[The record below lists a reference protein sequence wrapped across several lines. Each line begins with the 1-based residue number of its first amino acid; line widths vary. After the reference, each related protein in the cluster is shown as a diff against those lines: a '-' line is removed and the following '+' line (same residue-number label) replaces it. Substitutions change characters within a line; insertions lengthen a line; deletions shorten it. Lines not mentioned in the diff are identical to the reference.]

1 MSLDIAI
8 SGISVING
16 NPKINTELFKTE
28 LSAIDKGLYELNR
41 AQKISA
47 IAFIKALSNA
57 GIILSESNR
66 KGIAI
71 FLGNSYSIEEFKT
84 NFLNSYKNNRPGLI
98 NPSVFTFTTANS
110 IASWLGVQFGI
121 RGINL
126 TFTNG
131 CISGSQAIIAGCD
144 SIISGKADV
153 AVVGGI
159 SLICEDFK
167 DEFYECGF
175 KHECAGFL
183 VLERKKS
190 VIDDGRRAHI
200 IIEDFRQGF
209 LSQTSIE
216 ELNNRKLPA
225 ELDDY
230 RRYSDTKC
238 VLTHLGNSPGEKKF
252 SYYNEIRE
260 QDKATGVTYLNDQLG
275 NAFSAAGVLGVS
287 CINKDNC
294 IFLDIDSYG
303 AYAALKINA
312 E

>member
-1 MSLDIAI
+1 MSLDIAV
-8 SGISVING
+8 SGISIIKG
-16 NPKINTELFKTE
+16 NPKIDPGLFAAE
-28 LSAIDKGLYELNR
+28 LSAIDKGPYELNR

-47 IAFIKALSNA
+47 ITFIKALSDA
-57 GIILSESNR
+57 GIILNEDNR
-66 KGIAI
+66 NGIVI

-84 NFLNSYKNNRPGLI
+84 SFLRFYKNTRPGLV

-110 IASWLGVQFGI
+110 ISSWLGVQFGI
-121 RGINL
+121 RGTNL

-153 AVVGGI
+153 AVAGGI

-190 VIDDGRRAHI
+190 VIDAGRMAHI
-200 IIEDFRQGF
+200 IIKDFRQGF
-209 LSQTSIE
+209 LSKANIE

-225 ELDDY
+225 ELEDY
-230 RRYSDTKC
+230 HRYSDTKC
-238 VLTHLGNSPGEKKF
+238 ILMHLGNSLTESKF
-252 SYYNEIRE
+252 SYCNKIRE
-260 QDKATGVTYLNDQLG
+260 QDKAIGVSYLNDQLG
-275 NAFSAAGVLGVS
+275 NAFSAAGVLGISYV
-287 CINKDNC
+287 NKDNC
-294 IFLDIDSYG
+294 VFFDVDSYG
-303 AYAALKINA
+303 AYTALKINA